1 MQRRSDERAQALL
14 DALLEGRPSPGL
26 ARRAAAGL
34 GLPERGRYAVAVLG
48 TGHGGPTR
56 HGPVRWAR
64 DADGVR
70 WCWRTRAD
78 CEIAVVALGDGSLA
92 EPAALLTER
101 DAGPGGISPVV
112 DGLAELGLARRLA
125 GFALLT
131 CAPRTRE
138 IVRLDERLPSALV
151 VSRPELAATLV
162 TEVFGPLLALAP
174 AERALLV
181 GTLEKWLECDGSVG
195 RTAERLR
202 CHRNT
207 VFNRLRRLERLTS
220 RSLSTPRELIE
231 VMLALDAFRLPPP
244 PAWPAKHVW
253 PAGRAAYAD
262 GGPGACDR
270 APEPP

>member
-1 MQRRSDERAQALL
+1 MQRRSDERVRALL
-14 DALLEGRPSPGL
+14 DALLESRPSPGL

-56 HGPVRWAR
+56 HEPVRWAR
-64 DADGVR
+64 DADGMR

-78 CEIAVVALGDGSLA
+78 CEIAVVALGEGSLTG
-92 EPAALLTER
+92 PAALLTER

-112 DGLAELGLARRLA
+112 DGLAELALARRLA

-138 IVRLDERLPSALV
+138 IVRLDERLPSALL
-151 VSRPELAATLV
+151 VSRPELSASLV

-174 AERALLV
+174 AERELLV
-181 GTLEKWLECDGSVG
+181 GTLEEWLECDGSVG
-195 RTAERLR
+195 RTAQRLR

-244 PAWPAKHVW
+244 TAR
-253 PAGRAAYAD
+253 PAGHIGSAGYAD
-262 GGPGACDR
+262 GGPGARDR
-270 APEPP
+270 APRPP

>member
-1 MQRRSDERAQALL
+1 MQRHSDERVRALL

-56 HGPVRWAR
+56 YEPVRWAR
-64 DADGVR
+64 DADGMR

-92 EPAALLTER
+92 GPAALLTER

-112 DGLAELGLARRLA
+112 DGLAELALARRLA

-151 VSRPELAATLV
+151 VSRPELSARLV

-174 AERALLV
+174 AERELLV
-181 GTLEKWLECDGSVG
+181 GTLEEWLECGGSVG

-220 RSLSTPRELIE
+220 HSLSTPRELIE
-231 VMLALDAFRLPPP
+231 VVLALDAFRLPSPP
-244 PAWPAKHVW
+244 PAR
-253 PAGRAAYAD
+253 PAGYVQPAAYAD
-262 GGPGACDR
+262 GGPGTRDR